1 MRKSKLLAL
10 IFVSGGAAAWI
21 ALRTPEPTY
30 TAPRADVPAVLA
42 SQPQEGEVVR
52 AFDVEGMCCG
62 GCRPKVYDALAA
74 VPGVRE
80 AAVEIGRATA
90 IVDAKVEPA
99 ELEKALTFDKYVA
112 HARP

>member
-1 MRKSKLLAL
+1 MNASKLLLSLLVLAA
-10 IFVSGGAAAWI
+10 GGAAAWI

-30 TAPRADVPAVLA
+30 QPPREVPSALA
-42 SQPQEGEVVR
+42 SQPTEGELVR
-52 AFDVEGMCCG
+52 TLDVEGMCCG
-62 GCRPKVYDALAA
+62 SCRPKVYDALAA

-80 AAVEIGRATA
+80 AAVEVGVAQA

-112 HARP
+112 HAR